1 MKRLIGFLGVQQ
13 GGRRDYKCRSR
24 HNRRALTAGLVV
36 SAAIHG
42 ILIFIYS
49 LSIEDWYLGDSIS
62 VQETVTG
69 SLEGIRVVTIT
80 ETDVTETEADLPEE
94 TLEDPVM
101 ETDPVQQ
108 QINQEGSQ
116 EGADVDLRQ
125 KASEVLRVR
134 SSDDRLWRKAQPEV
148 FELEPAEIMELML
161 AGRLEIWVDS
171 VYKAMEAENAL
182 TDWTRTDSEGRRWGV
197 SPGRLHM
204 GDISIPLPI
213 YFGQNSWQRERS
225 TRRAWEDRDIM
236 NASSGA
242 AVRQSWRER
251 AEAIRRRRDR
261 ERSETVMPPDTI
273 RK

>member
-1 MKRLIGFLGVQQ
+1 MKFLEKQFSTIASDKYEPQSLKDLRSSAFNQFKEIGFPKKSWEAW
-13 GGRRDYKCRSR
+13 RF
-24 HNRRALTAGLVV
+24 TAVENV
-36 SAAIHG
+36 EKNS
-42 ILIFIYS
+42 FR
-49 LSIEDWYLGDSIS
+49 LSN
-62 VQETVTG
+62 
-69 SLEGIRVVTIT
+69 
-80 ETDVTETEADLPEE
+80 EADLPEE